1 MERAVISWYSGYTG
15 REYPLIFRYAGREYH
30 TERLLSE
37 KLIEAQGTKQR
48 IRAFLIRTTEGELF
62 EIIDG
67 EEVEIRLHMPAPKTS
82 S

>member
-1 MERAVISWYSGYTG
+1 MDNGVISWYCGYTG
-15 REYPLIFRYAGREYH
+15 REYPLIFRYAKREYH
-30 TERLLSE
+30 TEGLLSE
-37 KLIEAQGTKQR
+37 KLIEEQGTKRR

-67 EEVEIRLHMPAPKTS
+67 EEVEIRLHVPAPKTS